1 MPSKPENGF
10 QATRDPGWVVL
21 LFSNCKD
28 CCIKIKMIWVLAL
41 AFQWVSSREERCW
54 YPNWGLNFCEWHTN
68 HLWLPVPT
76 ISVSYER
83 GSVCLFY
90 AGILFHKVAPWTAT
104 AQTCEQQAENVTPGR
119 IGNVFF
125 FPAPSFKVLKDKPP
139 LWGQV
144 TNFGRYEKFV
154 TKGMLAKPR
163 QLSKVSDAAE
173 HTEDVEMGV
182 TDETHTEMDME
193 ISDGDC

>member
-10 QATRDPGWVVL
+10 QGTRDPGWVVL

-28 CCIKIKMIWVLAL
+28 WYIQIAMIWVLAF
-41 AFQWVSSREERCW
+41 AFQWDSSREEKCW
-54 YPNWGLNFCEWHTN
+54 YPNLGLNFCEWHTN
-68 HLWLPVPT
+68 RLSLPVPT
-76 ISVSYER
+76 TSVSYER

-90 AGILFHKVAPWTAT
+90 AGILFHKVARWTAT
-104 AQTCEQQAENVTPGR
+104 VQTLEQQAENVTPGR

-125 FPAPSFKVLKDKPP
+125 FPTPSFEVLKDKPP

-144 TNFGRYEKFV
+144 TSFGRYEKFV

-173 HTEDVEMGV
+173 HAEDVEMEV
-182 TDETHTEMDME
+182 PDETDME
-193 ISDGDC
+193 ISDEGC